1 MQLLAV
7 VFAALAASQTLAL
20 PTNGN
25 EAEIFFSE
33 GANVRPENAS
43 PGEHKIEFIQ
53 ENEAGRLEEALY
65 MYTQLLKGMNQGQTN
80 PINEQSDQTND
91 VAYDQTSSRCSDV
104 TCECSKLKYEVQ
116 QGTKINGDT
125 CIIHYPYCQGVCKS
139 NYK

>member
-33 GANVRPENAS
+33 GANVRPENA
-43 PGEHKIEFIQ
+43 PLGEHKIEFIQ

-65 MYTQLLKGMNQGQTN
+65 MYTELLKGMNQGQTN

-104 TCECSKLKYEVQ
+104 TCECSTLKYEVQ
-116 QGTKINGDT
+116 QGTKSNGDV
-125 CIIHYPYCQGVCKS
+125 CVVHYPYCQGVCKS